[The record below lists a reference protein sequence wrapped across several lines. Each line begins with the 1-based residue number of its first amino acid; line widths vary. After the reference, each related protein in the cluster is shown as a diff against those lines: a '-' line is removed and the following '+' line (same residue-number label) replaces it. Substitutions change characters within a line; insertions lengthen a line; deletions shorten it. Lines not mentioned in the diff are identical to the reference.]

1 MSAATGDDLHLVNGV
16 KVLLT
21 GGGTGG
27 HVYPALAI
35 AEALAAE
42 PTFAPLDVLFV
53 GMRGGLEVQMVAKV
67 GVPARFVSAAPLTRK
82 FSPAIF
88 TLFANLAGFFQ
99 AHAILH
105 RFRPDVAIA
114 TGGYVTFPVIAALWT
129 AKFLRLSRARIAL
142 LEPNARAGL
151 TNRLLRPLV
160 DEVWFG
166 VAETGRTLARNE
178 HLTGTPVRA
187 AFSQPLPAPDARLA
201 LGLEPGATT
210 IVVFG
215 GSQGART
222 LNEAVAALAIQG
234 LPDGWQLLLVSGE
247 RDFENVERCIRAA
260 GSPRVRVVRYLDDP
274 RPAFAAADLI
284 VARAGASTLA
294 ELAATGTPA
303 ILVPYPYATDDH
315 QTENAVVV
323 ERSGAARVVADRDLD
338 ERRLRSELEAALAPP
353 ALAALRE
360 AAHARGASDPR
371 RAIVARVKSWT
382 SQKPGQP

>member
-1 MSAATGDDLHLVNGV
+1 M

-27 HVYPALAI
+27 HVYPAIAI
-35 AEALAAE
+35 AEALAEE
-42 PTFAPLDVLFV
+42 PVLTPVDVLFV
-53 GMRGGLEVQMVAKV
+53 GMRGGLETQMLAKS
-67 GVPARFVSAAPLTRK
+67 GLRARFVSAAPLTRK

-88 TLFANLAGFFQ
+88 TLLANVAGFFQ
-99 AHAILH
+99 ALAIL
-105 RFRPDVAIA
+105 RGFRPDVAIA

-129 AKFLRLSRARIAL
+129 AKALRLSRARIAL

-160 DEVWFG
+160 DEIWFG
-166 VAETGRTLARNE
+166 VAEPGRALASNE

-187 AFSQPLPAPDARLA
+187 EFLRPLSAPDARLA

-215 GSQGART
+215 GSQGARS
-222 LNEAVAALAIQG
+222 LNEAVTALASQG
-234 LPDGWQLLLVSGE
+234 LPPGWQVLLVSGE
-247 RDFENVERCIRAA
+247 RDFDGVERRIAVA
-260 GSPRVRVVRYLDDP
+260 GSARVRVVRYLDDP
-274 RPAFAAADLI
+274 RPAFAAADLV

-303 ILVPYPYATDDH
+303 LLVPYPYATDDH
-315 QTENAVVV
+315 QTENAAVV
-323 ERSGAARVVADRDLD
+323 ERAGAARVIADRDLS
-338 ERRLRSELEAALAPP
+338 ELRLRTELEAALSPQT
-353 ALAALRE
+353 LAALRD
-360 AAHARGASDPR
+360 AAHARAASDPR

-382 SQKPGQP
+382 SQKAGQP

>member
-1 MSAATGDDLHLVNGV
+1 M

-27 HVYPALAI
+27 HVYPAIAI
-35 AEALAAE
+35 AEALAE
-42 PTFAPLDVLFV
+42 APVLAPVDVLFV
-53 GMRGGLEVQMVAKV
+53 GMRGGLETQMVAKA
-67 GVPARFVSAAPLTRK
+67 GLRARFVSASPLTRK

-88 TLFANLAGFFQ
+88 TLFANVAGFFQ
-99 AHAILH
+99 TLAIL
-105 RFRPDVAIA
+105 RAFRPDVAIA

-129 AKFLRLSRARIAL
+129 AKLLRLSRARIAL

-160 DEVWFG
+160 DEIWFG
-166 VAETGRTLARNE
+166 VAEPGRVLASNE

-187 AFSQPLPAPDARLA
+187 EFLRPLPAPDARLA

-215 GSQGART
+215 GSQGARS
-222 LNEAVAALAIQG
+222 LNEAVAGLASQG
-234 LPDGWQLLLVSGE
+234 LPQGWQVLLVSGE
-247 RDFENVERCIRAA
+247 RDFDGVQRRIAAA
-260 GSPRVRVVRYLDDP
+260 GSARVRVVRYLDDP
-274 RPAFAAADLI
+274 RPAFAAADLV

-303 ILVPYPYATDDH
+303 LLVPYPYATDDH
-315 QTENAVVV
+315 QTENAAVV
-323 ERSGAARVVADRDLD
+323 ERAGAARVVADRDLS
-338 ERRLRSELEAALAPP
+338 ERRLHAELEAALAPQT
-353 ALAALRE
+353 LAALRD
-360 AAHARGASDPR
+360 AARARAASDPR

-382 SQKPGQP
+382 SQKAGQP